1 MFVSKINGAQSFHK
15 AVFSGNGQG
24 AGTAAQPDLN
34 KMSDSA
40 KLDLLVKKMN
50 TLQMDVEKMR
60 ARQMLAD
67 RMIATGVASPS
78 AHGQETTKKMSAR
91 CTQPHRFPTK
101 MGGKNA
107 NNTAQSTTA
116 GAADGAQRVRA
127 DKRTLRQPTAQRT
140 SSIKAA
146 VIAASRPFQRILQ
159 AGQGIMQTGPI

>member
-67 RMIATGVASPS
+67 RMIATGVASLMGRNVQNRTQ
-78 AHGQETTKKMSAR
+78 ADEYHKM
-91 CTQPHRFPTK
+91 K
-101 MGGKNA
+101 DNVK
-107 NNTAQSTTA
+107 
-116 GAADGAQRVRA
+116 
-127 DKRTLRQPTAQRT
+127 
-140 SSIKAA
+140 
-146 VIAASRPFQRILQ
+146 ILNEL
-159 AGQGIMQTGPI
+159 A